1 MEMERRRNL
10 SPEGIRSMLKIG
22 LQTMGGAV
30 EKVMNGLS
38 DGMAKEWRV
47 MKNREKESERRSRI
61 LRDQREREGR
71 DREERERQGK
81 RG

>member
-1 MEMERRRNL
+1 
-10 SPEGIRSMLKIG
+10 
-22 LQTMGGAV
+22 V
-30 EKVMNGLS
+30 ES
-38 DGMAKEWRV
+38 YEE
-47 MKNREKESERRSRI
+47 REKESEGRSRI